1 MSLISG
7 DLHSKLQKEVMVVDD
22 VNVSLCRKVF
32 PELLRLTGKM
42 RTWSY
47 MPAALA
53 MTVPASLCGQ
63 LHQFIV
69 NDIAL
74 QETPCSVCVETR
86 ATAYQVACGALLPWV
101 APLPGFIL
109 LGKEMSWKWVPHPRA
124 SWQEWGKMYYN
135 IFNKSSKMLVGVTVV
150 QMLVAGGLVWAE
162 TRDYWSVMDELER
175 RIEEED
181 RLIEEKK
188 RRKEEKEIFK

>member
-1 MSLISG
+1 
-7 DLHSKLQKEVMVVDD
+7 MVVDD

-74 QETPCSVCVETR
+74 
-86 ATAYQVACGALLPWV
+86 
-101 APLPGFIL
+101 
-109 LGKEMSWKWVPHPRA
+109 
-124 SWQEWGKMYYN
+124 
-135 IFNKSSKMLVGVTVV
+135 
-150 QMLVAGGLVWAE
+150 
-162 TRDYWSVMDELER
+162 
-175 RIEEED
+175 
-181 RLIEEKK
+181 
-188 RRKEEKEIFK
+188 